1 MFEDRTTENIKR
13 DALAAIDPA
22 AGISTMA
29 GSYTDGVMGP
39 ICREM
44 SKTYK
49 ALPAVLTM
57 LFVDE
62 SSGIFLDLVGK
73 DYLGLTRR
81 PGTKAVCTVTF
92 TGTAGTVINAGTAFL
107 TATGLEFD
115 LRETVAI
122 GPSGTADGQL
132 EAAEAGAAYNIAPGS
147 LTQM

>member
-1 MFEDRTTENIKR
+1 MFEDRTIENIKR

-57 LFVDE
+57 LFVD
-62 SSGIFLDLVGK
+62 
-73 DYLGLTRR
+73 
-81 PGTKAVCTVTF
+81 
-92 TGTAGTVINAGTAFL
+92 
-107 TATGLEFD
+107 
-115 LRETVAI
+115 
-122 GPSGTADGQL
+122 
-132 EAAEAGAAYNIAPGS
+132 
-147 LTQM
+147 